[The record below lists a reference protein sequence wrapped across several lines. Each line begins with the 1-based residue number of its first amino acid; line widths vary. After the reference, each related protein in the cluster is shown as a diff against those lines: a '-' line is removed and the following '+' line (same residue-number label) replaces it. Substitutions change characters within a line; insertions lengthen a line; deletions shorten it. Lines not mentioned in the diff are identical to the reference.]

1 MESTSTATLTLE
13 DFMQRYSDEGPFELI
28 DGAFIPVTAQVLKT
42 VRITFSLARK
52 LADFV
57 DAQKLGEVF
66 VEAPFVLVY
75 GSNWVKG
82 SRIPDIMFY
91 RADRVAQFEDNDPD
105 AEDKPLIGP
114 PDLAVE
120 IVSPTDRMI
129 DVTRKVRL
137 YLEDGVQLVWV
148 VEPDEKSVSIFT
160 PNTKQFTR
168 LTIEDTLSGG
178 DILPNFALPL
188 EQLFE

>member
-1 MESTSTATLTLE
+1 MESTPLLTLE
-13 DFMQRYSDEGPFELI
+13 DFMQRYSDEGPFEWI
-28 DGAFIPVTAQVLKT
+28 NGVVIPVQPVVLGIAHI
-42 VRITFSLARK
+42 RGCLFRK
-52 LADFV
+52 LADFA
-57 DAQKLGEVF
+57 DIHGFGEVYGSC
-66 VEAPFVLVY
+66 PFVLLDDQRY
-75 GSNWVKG
+75 VKR
-82 SRIPDIMFY
+82 SYRPDILFITSSHLREIMN
-91 RADRVAQFEDNDPD
+91 RDPD
-105 AEDKPLIGP
+105 WGNKPLIGP
-114 PDLAVE
+114 PDLVVE
-120 IVSPTDRMI
+120 VVSPTDLMTH
-129 DVTRKVRL
+129 VNRKVRL

>member
-13 DFMQRYSDEGPFELI
+13 GFMQRYSDEGPFELI
-28 DGAFIPVTAQVLKT
+28 DGAFIPVTAQILNSGDIAGLLY
-42 VRITFSLARK
+42 RRLATY
-52 LADFV
+52 
-57 DAQKLGEVF
+57 GETYQCGKAYI
-66 VEAPFVLVY
+66 EIPFVLVY
-75 GSNWVKG
+75 QANWVKG
-82 SRIPDIMFY
+82 SRVPDVMFVTTEHITQL
-91 RADRVAQFEDNDPD
+91 AANDPD
-105 AEDKPLIGP
+105 WRQKPLVGAPI
-114 PDLAVE
+114 LAVE
-120 IVSPTDRMI
+120 VVSPTDLMTH
-129 DVTRKVRL
+129 VNRKVRL

-148 VEPDEKSVSIFT
+148 VEPDEKSVTIYT